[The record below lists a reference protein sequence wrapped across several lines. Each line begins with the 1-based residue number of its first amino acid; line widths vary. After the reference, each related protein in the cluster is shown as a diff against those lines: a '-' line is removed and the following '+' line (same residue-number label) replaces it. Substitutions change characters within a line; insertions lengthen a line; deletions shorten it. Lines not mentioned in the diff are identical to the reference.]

1 MRSLIRFLSVVLG
14 TIKVYSFDASKDC
27 LIRRNIETRKNLEI
41 GNFWNKD
48 GFFFIEISD
57 TRFETHFTEENILKR
72 VTVSER
78 ND

>member
-27 LIRRNIETRKNLEI
+27 LIRMNIETRKNLEI

-48 GFFFIEISD
+48 GFFF
-57 TRFETHFTEENILKR
+57 L
-72 VTVSER
+72 
-78 ND
+78 

>member
-27 LIRRNIETRKNLEI
+27 LIRMNIETRKNLEI

-48 GFFFIEISD
+48 GFFFY
-57 TRFETHFTEENILKR
+57 RNKR
-72 VTVSER
+72 HTFR
-78 ND
+78 NTFRRGEYFKTSYRVRTK

>member
-27 LIRRNIETRKNLEI
+27 LIRMNIETRKNLEI

-48 GFFFIEISD
+48 GFFFY
-57 TRFETHFTEENILKR
+57 RNKR
-72 VTVSER
+72 HVSKHVSPR
-78 ND
+78 RIF